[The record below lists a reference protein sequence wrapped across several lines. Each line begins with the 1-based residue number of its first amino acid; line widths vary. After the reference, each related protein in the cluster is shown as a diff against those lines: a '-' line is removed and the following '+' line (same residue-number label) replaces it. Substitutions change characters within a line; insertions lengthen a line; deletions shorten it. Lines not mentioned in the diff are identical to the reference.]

1 MICSICHIGTCK
13 EGITEELF
21 NKNGRLII
29 MKDLPAM
36 VCNNCGAKFFK
47 EETSQ
52 IILDN
57 LKKAENSNAEL
68 EVISAKVA

>member
-1 MICSICHIGTCK
+1 MKCSICHIGTCH

-29 MKDLPAM
+29 DKDLPAM
-36 VCNNCGAKFFK
+36 ICDNCGAKLFS
-47 EETSQ
+47 EETSR
-52 IILDN
+52 IILQN
-57 LKKAENSNAEL
+57 LKDSEHSKAEL

>member
-1 MICSICHIGTCK
+1 MICSTCQIGTCK
-13 EGITEELF
+13 EGTTEELF

-29 MKDLPAM
+29 LKDLPAM
-36 VCNNCGAKFFK
+36 VCNNCGAKFYS
-47 EETSQ
+47 EQTSQ